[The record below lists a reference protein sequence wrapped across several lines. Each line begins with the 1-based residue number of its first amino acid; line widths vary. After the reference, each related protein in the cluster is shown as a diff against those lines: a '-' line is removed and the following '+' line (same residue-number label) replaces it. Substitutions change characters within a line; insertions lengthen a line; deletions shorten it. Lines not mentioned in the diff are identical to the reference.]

1 MGLLGIIGSIA
12 GNYFGGPIGG
22 TIGGTIGGALDGS
35 MASDS
40 AANSQRDSS
49 NASLDLQKRQYE
61 TAYADQAPYRA
72 QGVNALGQL
81 ATAIN
86 TPTSAADVMN
96 TPGYQFG
103 LDQGQL
109 SIDRQIA
116 ASGGR
121 VSGNAIKEAAKFGT
135 NYATTA
141 YGAADQRR
149 ENRLARLQTLA
160 GLGQSATSA
169 SGANGMAYGQ
179 NAGAQMV
186 NQGDN
191 AGRASLYQ
199 GGVWAN
205 AGNQIAAAYGRAT
218 QPPSYQPSYQSGSGF
233 GSVSGGYVDPGTGQT
248 YNNPSAYSD
257 ARLKKNIRQ
266 IGITA
271 RGNTICAWDWK
282 TGGSGVGVI
291 AQDVAHIPG
300 AVHDDADGLLMVD
313 YSKV

>member
-1 MGLLGIIGSIA
+1 MGLLGAIGSIA
-12 GNYFGGPIGG
+12 GAYFGGPIGSV
-22 TIGGTIGGALDGS
+22 IGGTIGGALDQSQGG
-35 MASDS
+35 DS
-40 AANSQRDSS
+40 AANSQRDAS
-49 NASLDLQKRQYE
+49 NASLALQKEQYE
-61 TAYADQAPYRA
+61 RAYADQAPYRA

-81 ATAIN
+81 AAGIN
-86 TPTSAADVMN
+86 TPTSAADVLN

-109 SIDRQIA
+109 AIDRKIS

-121 VSGNAIKEAAKFGT
+121 ISGNAIKEAAMFGT
-135 NYATTA
+135 NYATA
-141 YGAADQRR
+141 GYGAADQRR

-160 GLGQSATSA
+160 GLGQSATSN

-179 NAGAQMV
+179 NAGAQIV

-191 AGRASLYQ
+191 AGRSSLYQ

-205 AGNQIAAAYGRAT
+205 AGNQIAAAYGRIT
-218 QPPSYQPSYQSGSGF
+218 QQPSYQSGGGY
-233 GSVSGGYVDPGTGQT
+233 GSVSGGYVDTSTGQT

-257 ARLKKNIRQ
+257 VRLKKNIRP

-282 TGGSGVGVI
+282 TGGSGIGVI

-300 AVHDDADGLLMVD
+300 AVHDDADGILMVD

>member
-1 MGLLGIIGSIA
+1 MPWAFIIPAAASL
-12 GNYFGGPIGG
+12 
-22 TIGGTIGGALDGS
+22 IGGAMQSGA
-35 MASDS
+35 ASDASASQSASS
-40 AANSQRDSS
+40 AA
-49 NASLDLQKRQYE
+49 SLALQKEQADR
-61 TAYADQAPYRA
+61 AYADQAPYRA
-72 QGVNALGQL
+72 QGVNALGQI
-81 ATAIN
+81 AAGIN

-109 SIDRQIA
+109 AIDRKIA
-116 ASGGR
+116 AGGGR
-121 VSGNAIKEAAKFGT
+121 VSGNAIKEAAMFGT
-135 NYATTA
+135 NYATA
-141 YGAADQRR
+141 GYGAADQRR

-160 GLGQSATSA
+160 GLGQSATST

-205 AGNQIAAAYGRAT
+205 AGNRIAAAYERYNNKPT
-218 QPPSYQPSYQSGSGF
+218 PETYQYSGGY
-233 GSVSGGYVDPGTGQT
+233 GSVSGGYVDPGTEQT

-257 ARLKKNIRQ
+257 ARLKKNIRP

-282 TGGSGVGVI
+282 TGGSGIGVI
-291 AQDVAHIPG
+291 AQEVAHIPG

>member
-1 MGLLGIIGSIA
+1 MPWAFIIPAAASL
-12 GNYFGGPIGG
+12 
-22 TIGGTIGGALDGS
+22 IGGAMQS
-35 MASDS
+35 SAASDAAASQSSSS
-40 AANSQRDSS
+40 AA
-49 NASLDLQKRQYE
+49 SLALQKEQADR
-61 TAYADQAPYRA
+61 AYADQAPYRA
-72 QGVNALGQL
+72 RGVNALGQL
-81 ATAIN
+81 AEGIN
-86 TPTSAADVMN
+86 TPTSAADVMRD
-96 TPGYQFG
+96 PGYQFG

-109 SIDRQIA
+109 AIDRKIA
-116 ASGGR
+116 AGGGR
-121 VSGNAIKEAAKFGT
+121 VSGNAIKEAAMFGT
-135 NYATTA
+135 NYATA
-141 YGAADQRR
+141 GYGAADARR

-160 GLGQSATSA
+160 GLGQSATST

-218 QPPSYQPSYQSGSGF
+218 KPPSYQSGDGY
-233 GSVSGGYVDPGTGQT
+233 GSVSGGYVDPDTGQT

-257 ARLKKNIRQ
+257 ARLKKNIRP

-282 TGGSGVGVI
+282 TGGSGIGVI
-291 AQDVAHIPG
+291 AQEVAHIPG